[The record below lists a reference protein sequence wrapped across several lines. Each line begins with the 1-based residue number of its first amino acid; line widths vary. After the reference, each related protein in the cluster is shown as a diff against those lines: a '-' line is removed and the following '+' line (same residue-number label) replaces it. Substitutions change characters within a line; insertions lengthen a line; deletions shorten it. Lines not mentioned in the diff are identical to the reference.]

1 MISHQDKLYLI
12 NLKLDFWRDR
22 LQESNDAKTMLK
34 ELNNQLK
41 IDSNLSDI
49 TKYTN
54 IIMSLEEQ
62 LEALTNQG

>member
-1 MISHQDKLYLI
+1 MISYQDKLYLI